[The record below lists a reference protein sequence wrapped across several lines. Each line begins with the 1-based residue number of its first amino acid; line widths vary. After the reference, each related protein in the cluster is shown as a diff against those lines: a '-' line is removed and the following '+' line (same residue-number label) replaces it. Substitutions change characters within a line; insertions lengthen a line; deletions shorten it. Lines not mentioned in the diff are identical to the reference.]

1 MAELYKMKI
10 FIGLFIIAHGLVH
23 AGLAAAPVPDDPD
36 SNPGAFFTSP
46 ERSWLLPKLG
56 IKPSTVQWIGIG
68 LVAMA
73 ILGFI
78 LAGLGVFGVPG
89 LDQIWR
95 TTAVVSAAVSLLL
108 LGLFWHPWLIVG
120 VLIDIGI
127 IFSLLWANWPS
138 PDLIGN

>member
-1 MAELYKMKI
+1 
-10 FIGLFIIAHGLVH
+10 
-23 AGLAAAPVPDDPD
+23 
-36 SNPGAFFTSP
+36 
-46 ERSWLLPKLG
+46 
-56 IKPSTVQWIGIG
+56 
-68 LVAMA
+68 MA